1 MSRANKFNAKAT
13 EVDGQRFASQREAQ
27 RFSDLK
33 MLERAGIIADL
44 KTQVP
49 FDCRINGQK
58 ICTYKADFSYTQTET
73 GQRVIEDSKG
83 YPTPVYRLKK
93 KLVEAL
99 HNILIVEV

>member
-1 MSRANKFNAKAT
+1 MSRANKFNAMPVVID
-13 EVDGQRFASQREAQ
+13 EIRFASKREAA
-27 RFSDLK
+27 RYSDLK
-33 MLERAGIIADL
+33 MLQRAGVIEDL
-44 KTQVP
+44 TVQVP
-49 FDCRINGQK
+49 FDCRINGHK
-58 ICTYKADFSYTQTET
+58 ICTYKADFAYTQTET